1 MQQLFRYYSCFVL
14 AFLASGLLAAG
25 PRKAANG
32 GEGDVRSRAIR
43 LGIVLPLHDRN
54 GDGKRMVEY
63 YRGVLMA
70 CDSLKKEGISIDVH
84 AWNTPENTDLTDILA
99 SSDAATRDL
108 FIGPL
113 YSKQVEQLAT
123 FTRQHGSL
131 MVIPFSINA
140 PQLYKQQNIF
150 QVYQY
155 QAEQNES
162 TIRRFCDLFADS
174 HPVIIDCGDSAS
186 TKGAFTA
193 GLRNELEN
201 RKREYSLTSLRSK
214 EKDFGK
220 AFRASQRNVVVLN
233 SGSQVALNA
242 VIGRLS
248 ALSLSQPSLQITMFG
263 YPDWLPL
270 ASRQLEN
277 FYKYDVY
284 VPSSFYSNQ
293 LTPAT
298 ERLIQLYRAN
308 FHQEMMATYPRFAL
322 TGFDHAYFFL
332 KGLHKYGMAFDGAA
346 GRFGYPPVQT
356 PLKFVKVGEG
366 GGYQNKA
373 YIFVHYRPEQRI
385 ELLNY

>member
-1 MQQLFRYYSCFVL
+1 MQQLLRYFSCLVL
-14 AFLASGLLAAG
+14 AVVVTSLSAAE
-25 PRKAANG
+25 PRKSAYSVA
-32 GEGDVRSRAIR
+32 GDVRSRAIR

-84 AWNTPENTDLTDILA
+84 AWNAPENSDLTDILA
-99 SSDAATRDL
+99 SSEAASRDL

-113 YSKQVEQLAT
+113 YSKQVEQLAA

-140 PQLYKQQNIF
+140 PQLRTQQNIF
-150 QVYQY
+150 QIYQY
-155 QAEQNES
+155 QDEQNES
-162 TIRRFCDLFADS
+162 TIRRFCDLFADC
-174 HPVIIDCGDSAS
+174 HPVIVDCADSAS
-186 TKGAFTA
+186 TKGSFTS
-193 GLRNELEN
+193 GLRKELEKRN
-201 RKREYSLTSLRSK
+201 RAYNLTSLRSK
-214 EKDFGK
+214 DKDFCN
-220 AFRASQRNVVVLN
+220 AFSESQKNVVVLN
-233 SGSQVALNA
+233 SGSKVALNTA
-242 VIGRLS
+242 IGKLS
-248 ALSLSQPSLQITMFG
+248 TLSLTKPSLKICMFG
-263 YPDWLPL
+263 YSDWLPL

-277 FYKYDVY
+277 FYKYEVY
-284 VPSSFYSNQ
+284 IPTTFYSNQ
-293 LTPAT
+293 LSPAT
-298 ERLIQLYRAN
+298 DHLNHLYRAN

-356 PLKFVKVGEG
+356 PLKFVRVGD

-373 YIFVHYRPEQRI
+373 FIFVHYRPEQRI